1 MKGLLR
7 VSGLATALALI
18 SLATA
23 NAYPVYDRCYYVC
36 GETVY
41 EGYTD
46 YGTCCGGGLRCPG
59 GGYSTGI
66 SWGGGY
72 GSQNI
77 EVLCN

>member
-1 MKGLLR
+1 MKRLLR
-7 VSGLATALALI
+7 VSGLAIALTLI

-23 NAYPVYDRCYYVC
+23 SAWPEYDRCYYSCDDGVH
-36 GETVY
+36 

-46 YGTCCGGGLRCPG
+46 YGTCCGGGLRCPNG
-59 GGYSTGI
+59 SYSSGI